1 MSQTSWTKNEVVQTD
16 NFNYN
21 LEEKRDVRNI
31 ESTIGEIRVQINSI
45 TQVFVRD
52 LPRFCQ
58 ATRPGGE
65 KCIAVKELSFHKI
78 R

>member
-1 MSQTSWTKNEVVQTD
+1 MSQTSWPKNEAVQTD

-21 LEEKRDVRNI
+21 LEEKCEVRNI

-45 TQVFVRD
+45 TQVFVGD

-58 ATRPGGE
+58 PTRPGGE
-65 KCIAVKELSFHKI
+65 KCIALKELSFH
-78 R
+78 